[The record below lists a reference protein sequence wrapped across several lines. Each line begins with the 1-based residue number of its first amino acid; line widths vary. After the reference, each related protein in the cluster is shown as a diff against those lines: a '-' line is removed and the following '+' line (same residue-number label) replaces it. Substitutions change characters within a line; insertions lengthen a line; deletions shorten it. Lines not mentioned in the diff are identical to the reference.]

1 MKKGQFLKGWSVILA
16 LVTIFSLLTGCGGGK
31 AGSQPAK
38 QTEGTAV
45 KEQPGQKENVTIEF
59 WHHYNVQSEEYN
71 TLTNVVLPE
80 FEKKYPHIKV
90 KSVSNG
96 WEELHK
102 KVLISASSNQL
113 PDVIRSDI
121 AWVPE
126 FQKMNILVA
135 LDKDM
140 PDFQAVAD
148 SLLEGPMNTAKIK
161 GNYYGL
167 ALNTNTKVLFYNK
180 ELFDKAGIPV
190 PKTLDEFFSAAKAL
204 TKEENGKQIWGYGEP
219 ALSGWNICPFIRSN
233 GGDITDPEYK
243 KASGYVN
250 GPESVEII
258 QRLADLYKE
267 EAMRGFN
274 SGDIPLTD
282 GYGSG
287 RYAMII
293 EGPWKF
299 SELAAAFPD
308 FKPEVAQMPTGKASA
323 QVLGGEDI
331 LMFTTA
337 KKDAA
342 WEFMKYMVDQPAQ
355 VAMAK
360 AGQIPVN
367 KAAVDSEEV
376 RAIKNFAPFLEAIKT
391 AKPRPPV
398 STWSEIDKVLTS
410 QVTLAITGQ
419 VPVKEAMDEA
429 AKKIDKLLAEQ

>member
-1 MKKGQFLKGWSVILA
+1 MKNYRFLKGWSAILVF
-16 LVTIFSLLTGCGGGK
+16 VTIFSLLAGCGGDK
-31 AGSQPAK
+31 AGSQPAER
-38 QTEGTAV
+38 TEGAAV
-45 KEQPGQKENVTIEF
+45 KEQAGQKENVTIEF

-148 SLLEGPMNTAKIK
+148 RLLEGPMNTAKIK

-219 ALSGWNICPFIRSN
+219 ALSGWNICPFIWSN

-267 EAMRGFN
+267 GAMRGFN

-398 STWSEIDKVLTS
+398 STWSEIDKVLAS

>member
-1 MKKGQFLKGWSVILA
+1 
-16 LVTIFSLLTGCGGGK
+16 
-31 AGSQPAK
+31 
-38 QTEGTAV
+38 
-45 KEQPGQKENVTIEF
+45 
-59 WHHYNVQSEEYN
+59 
-71 TLTNVVLPE
+71 
-80 FEKKYPHIKV
+80 
-90 KSVSNG
+90 
-96 WEELHK
+96 
-102 KVLISASSNQL
+102 
-113 PDVIRSDI
+113 
-121 AWVPE
+121 
-126 FQKMNILVA
+126 
-135 LDKDM
+135 
-140 PDFQAVAD
+140 
-148 SLLEGPMNTAKIK
+148 
-161 GNYYGL
+161 
-167 ALNTNTKVLFYNK
+167 
-180 ELFDKAGIPV
+180 
-190 PKTLDEFFSAAKAL
+190 
-204 TKEENGKQIWGYGEP
+204 
-219 ALSGWNICPFIRSN
+219 
-233 GGDITDPEYK
+233 
-243 KASGYVN
+243 
-250 GPESVEII
+250 
-258 QRLADLYKE
+258 
-267 EAMRGFN
+267 
-274 SGDIPLTD
+274 
-282 GYGSG
+282 
-287 RYAMII
+287 MII